1 MHIYLWLVNN
11 LFYILIYIQNIFLG
25 GRNDLDTNEIV
36 DVIKLFF
43 ILIFILTI
51 ATEIGFLIQ
60 KIIIDIRIVAIS
72 AAISVLMFIIISA
85 KSIIFA
91 ALISLVLY
99 VSLLDKLVSKDG
111 EIPGVILASI
121 IGIGIEVLVIIN
133 YSSSILSL

>member
-1 MHIYLWLVNN
+1 M
-11 LFYILIYIQNIFLG
+11 
-25 GRNDLDTNEIV
+25 DTNEIV

>member
-1 MHIYLWLVNN
+1 M
-11 LFYILIYIQNIFLG
+11 FYILNYIQNIFLG